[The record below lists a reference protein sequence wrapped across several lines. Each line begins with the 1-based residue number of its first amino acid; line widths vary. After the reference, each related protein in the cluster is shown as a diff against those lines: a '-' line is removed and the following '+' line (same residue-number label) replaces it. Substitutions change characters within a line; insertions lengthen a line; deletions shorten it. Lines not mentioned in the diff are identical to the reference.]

1 MGMRGCREGVE
12 RCRGMPQVVESPR
25 KDGVRPHALKN
36 SRTQRSWNQR
46 PWWMRWI
53 ASAKKVGVQKLSS
66 PCPVPAQR
74 HRAMAAEAQS
84 LGPSSREGWLCDD
97 PVLPTLEDVPDFLP
111 PRSFMM
117 SADFAAS
124 LTPAGTEGG
133 GGEVSLSP
141 PPPPPQPQDQPRQP
155 IADSTA
161 DHMPPAQTSP
171 PAPYPPREKTQPPK

>member
-124 LTPAGTEGG
+124 LTPAGKGG
-133 GGEVSLSP
+133 GGCLLTRVKKMIGLRELSNSETKLIYSAAKERSPSL
-141 PPPPPQPQDQPRQP
+141 
-155 IADSTA
+155 
-161 DHMPPAQTSP
+161 
-171 PAPYPPREKTQPPK
+171 APGLLV